1 MSIWND
7 RMLEEWGFL
16 YSGITPFCDEC
27 INAASIDLRWSGK
40 WKVAELYGWSNLYDT
55 DTLMLEPGSFYLL
68 DTLEYIR
75 MPNNAVG
82 KLFLKSSAGRMG
94 IEHLHAGYVDP
105 DFEGTLT
112 IEIEIRVPW
121 PVTIHSGQRLVQ
133 LTLESMAEAPQI
145 SYKTKGRYNG
155 QNVPTESKGLPK

>member
-7 RMLEEWGFL
+7 RMLREWGV
-16 YSGITPFCDEC
+16 YYGITPFCSEC
-27 INAASIDLRWSGK
+27 INPASIDLRWSGR
-40 WKVAELYGWSNLYDT
+40 WKRADVGGWTDIYDT
-55 DTLMLEPGSFYLL
+55 DTLVLKPGAFYLL

-105 DFEGTLT
+105 DFEGTLSL
-112 IEIEIRVPW
+112 ELEIRVPW
-121 PVTIHSGQRLVQ
+121 PVTISKRQRLVQ
-133 LTLESMAEAPQI
+133 LTLETMTEVPVI
-145 SYKTKGRYNG
+145 SYTKTGRYSG
-155 QNVPTESKGLPK
+155 QNVPTESKGLQK